1 METNKKERGKSACMK
16 PYKGTA
22 ALCLLVLLFLA
33 CSAAAVCDLSCQS
46 SAVTL
51 TAHTVFGDPAA
62 AEGLTVLSRA
72 QYRNHLYWEM
82 AHCMQMNADRDF
94 TLVESI
100 KPVFLWNHSDL
111 RDFWETEAFQKTS
124 AFHKTG
130 AALQSFAPLPQN
142 AYGECELEFH
152 NQAEDGI
159 DLSEAENKTGVLF
172 QTLLDTNTM
181 EDFFKTETGRMF
193 YDAATDP
200 AQGLRAAY
208 NRLYLDLLIEGGAEV
223 SEEIFLCD
231 YYGTYPITLHNG
243 RIWSGSETEA
253 ERRCRAAVQSYFQI
267 PVLKED
273 RVRIDLEENGSRTI
287 HVGIATNVGL
297 DSFYLTPYAAETEV
311 GETSQTV
318 YFTFD
323 THTTAGKVVDT
334 SKIGNGAGYG
344 IYRVRCDDDETNS
357 HGIDASTI
365 EQIYSLPM
373 ETYIRGLYLNAAET
387 RLLLLSATEED
398 SEAVT
403 LSVIDI
409 ENQTCIQMFS
419 IPRGGMFP
427 QVQIYEDY
435 TVLFGDTCLTLL
447 TEEDGIYTLEF
458 TAEEPCDQ
466 GGTGMGNLL
475 TRYNTVTALGIVSAD
490 GKKLA
495 VAGNRSADG
504 RSSLMPGYWIAIY
517 EAGECVYY
525 GEVHS
530 SLDIGWT
537 PVQNSDLQAN
547 IIAGGRYPLR
557 LAWEKNAS

>member
-1 METNKKERGKSACMK
+1 MESMETNKKERRKNTCRK

-33 CSAAAVCDLSCQS
+33 CSAAAVCDLSRQS

-62 AEGLTVLSRA
+62 AKGLTVRSRA
-72 QYRNHLYWEM
+72 QYRNHLFWEM
-82 AHCMQMNADRDF
+82 AHCIEVNADEDF
-94 TLVESI
+94 TLMESV
-100 KPVFLWNHSDL
+100 KPVFLWNHDDMRNL
-111 RDFWETEAFQKTS
+111 WDTEAFYKTNAFQKTS
-124 AFHKTG
+124 E
-130 AALQSFAPLPQN
+130 ALQSFAPLPQN

-159 DLSEAENKTGVLF
+159 DLSEAEDKTGVLF
-172 QTLLDTNTM
+172 QTLLDANTM

-200 AQGLRAAY
+200 AGGLRAAY
-208 NRLYLDLLIEGGAEV
+208 NRLYLDLLIEGGTEV

-231 YYGTYPITLHNG
+231 YYDTYPVTLHNG

-273 RVRIDLEENGSRTI
+273 RVRIDLEVNGSRAI
-287 HVGIATNVGL
+287 HVGIATNMGF
-297 DSFYLTPYAAETEV
+297 DSFYLTPYVAETP
-311 GETSQTV
+311 QTL

-365 EQIYSLPM
+365 EQIYSLPV

-409 ENQTCIQMFS
+409 ENGTCIQTFS
-419 IPRGGMFP
+419 IPCGRVFP

-447 TEEDGIYTLEF
+447 TEEDGMYTLEF
-458 TAEEPCDQ
+458 TAEVPCDQ
-466 GGTGMGNLL
+466 SKKGMGNLF
-475 TRYNTVTALGIVSAD
+475 TRYNTVTALCTTPAG

-495 VAGNRSADG
+495 VVGNRSADG
-504 RSSLMPGYWIAIY
+504 RNALMPGYWTSIY

-537 PVQNSDLQAN
+537 PVQNSDTEAN

-557 LAWEKNAS
+557 LTWEQNAG